1 MIPII
6 LILVVVTIIVVVASD
21 PYDFLDFVSSTI
33 AGLMMA
39 SIPALIYCGIQIN
52 SNIIEPVEQPAT
64 SETLVNINDTS
75 YPNINGSIRGGLFYI
90 YGSISTDNSQ
100 AFNYYVKQSD
110 GSFKLKSVPASDSTI
125 VYTDGTP
132 KVESTSYV
140 CEKGKAIFEPWS
152 VAKCDGRPTTYKFYI
167 PEGSI
172 AEGYKLGE

>member
-6 LILVVVTIIVVVASD
+6 LMIVIITTVIVIVSD
-21 PYDFLDFVSSTI
+21 HYDFLDFVANAI
-33 AGLMMA
+33 IGLLLA
-39 SIPALIYCGIQIN
+39 SVPALIYCGVQIN
-52 SNIIEPVEQPAT
+52 SNIIEPVEQPAV

-75 YPNINGSIRGGLFYI
+75 YQNVNGSTRGGLFYI

-100 AFNYYVKQSD
+100 AFNYYVKQAD
-110 GSFKLKSVPASDSTI
+110 GSFKLKSVPASVSTI

-152 VAKCDGRPTTYKFYI
+152 VAKCDERPITYKFYI

-172 AEGYKLGE
+172 AEVYRLGE